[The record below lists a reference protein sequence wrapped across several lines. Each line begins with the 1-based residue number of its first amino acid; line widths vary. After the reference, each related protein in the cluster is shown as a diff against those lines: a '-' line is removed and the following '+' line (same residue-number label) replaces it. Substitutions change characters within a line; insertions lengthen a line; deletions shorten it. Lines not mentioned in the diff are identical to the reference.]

1 VSTSVA
7 IGLRVSAA
15 TGTALLAAAG
25 AGALAAASPRLALGG
40 IACAL
45 LVVLAI
51 RAPVAHLLVLIAVA
65 VTLPPEILNQL
76 SVGGGI
82 GAAGLSPTDVLILT
96 GCLRV
101 ALEVGQRRLD
111 RRRFWMCVA
120 VTVFLAVA
128 AVQLVH
134 GLAGYWAPDV
144 VAEFRVLLGLV
155 AMFLALPVVARDD
168 QLRRLWTGLALIGLV
183 LGVWGI
189 LQWVLHLQF
198 DNAAAAIQGS
208 RFATAGRVAGLY
220 GFPVAIVLTSAAL
233 LSGHVRGW
241 PTRVLL
247 GLIVAVNT
255 AALMLTFERSFWIAI
270 GAGLI
275 YLMFRT
281 GWRQRIRVVLGVP
294 ALTLA
299 VLASMSVLAPAELHA
314 TLDRVVSLSA
324 YRTDPSFTYRRVES
338 RMVKRHIRA
347 HPISGS
353 GLGASQLIGR
363 PGTRVPVTRR
373 RYAESGYYWLAWKI
387 GIPGAAILCGLL
399 LWAAAWRQP
408 PPDSLARS
416 LRVGSQAS
424 LVTLA
429 VGAIAFAP
437 FNSIAGTTMIGVLL
451 ALATAPAPAQVSSRG
466 RLA

>member
-1 VSTSVA
+1 M
-7 IGLRVSAA
+7 G
-15 TGTALLAAAG
+15 
-25 AGALAAASPRLALGG
+25 
-40 IACAL
+40 
-45 LVVLAI
+45 
-51 RAPVAHLLVLIAVA
+51 
-65 VTLPPEILNQL
+65 
-76 SVGGGI
+76 
-82 GAAGLSPTDVLILT
+82 
-96 GCLRV
+96 
-101 ALEVGQRRLD
+101 
-111 RRRFWMCVA
+111 VA

-128 AVQLVH
+128 AVQLLH
-134 GLAGYWAPDV
+134 GLAGYWAPHV
-144 VAEFRVLLGLV
+144 VAEFRVLLGV
-155 AMFLALPVVARDD
+155 AAMFLALPIVARDD
-168 QLRRLWTGLALIGLV
+168 QLRRLWTGLVLIGLA

-198 DNAAAAIQGS
+198 DNAAAAVQGS

-233 LSGHVRGW
+233 LSGRVRGW
-241 PTRVLL
+241 PMRMIL
-247 GLIVAVNT
+247 GLVVAVNT

-275 YLMFRT
+275 YLMLRT
-281 GWRQRIRVVLGVP
+281 GWRQRIRLLLGVP

-314 TLDRVVSLSA
+314 TLDRVLSLSD

-338 RMVKRHIRA
+338 RMVKQHIRA

-399 LWAAAWRQP
+399 LWVGGWRQP

-429 VGAIAFAP
+429 VSAVAFAP
-437 FNSIAGTTMIGVLL
+437 FNSIAGTTMIGVLM
-451 ALATAPAPAQVSSRG
+451 ALATAPASAQVSSRG
-466 RLA
+466 RLT